1 MNFSNNWSNKSR
13 NSLNILEN
21 QKKKDLNIVENVY

>member
-21 QKKKDLNIVENVY
+21 QKKNDLNIVENVY